1 MTCAAARQSGM
12 LSTSSRCG
20 LRVVL
25 GGMVSTP
32 EVKNIVQCD
41 VDSEEH
47 NQPAVKNLVERRE
60 HVDLAATGVAFDC
73 LGSMDKIL
81 ALLLEVRI
89 YSRMTPGGNVQCVKL
104 HIETVAATYTCGDG
118 GNDGG
123 SDFRARRCGSD

>member
-1 MTCAAARQSGM
+1 M

-20 LRVVL
+20 LHVVL
-25 GGMVSTP
+25 GGVVSTP

-41 VDSEEH
+41 VDSEEEH

-73 LGSMDKIL
+73 LGSMDEIL
-81 ALLLEVRI
+81 ALLLEIRI